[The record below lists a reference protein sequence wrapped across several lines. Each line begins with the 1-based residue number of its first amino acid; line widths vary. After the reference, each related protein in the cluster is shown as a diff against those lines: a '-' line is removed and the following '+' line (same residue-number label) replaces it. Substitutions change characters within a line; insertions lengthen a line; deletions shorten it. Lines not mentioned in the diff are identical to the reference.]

1 MAMNPNSAERRA
13 IRQDVKGDTLTT
25 PEKQAYLDSILKERG
40 YVFDMHKIMASADF
54 EWLKAMTPFTVYTYT
69 GQRIL
74 DRKTKELIQTA
85 VETALKAD
93 VDQIREHIRLAI
105 DHGAS
110 PQEVLEAL
118 ECVVLP
124 MGMLAL
130 RRGLQAWAAE
140 TGLEVLEP
148 KAADA

>member
-1 MAMNPNSAERRA
+1 M
-13 IRQDVKGDTLTT
+13 TT
-25 PEKQAYLDSILKERG
+25 PERQAYLDSILKERG

-54 EWLKAMTPFTVYTYT
+54 EWLKALTPFTVYSYT

-105 DHGAS
+105 EHGAS
-110 PQEVLEAL
+110 PQEVLEGL
-118 ECVVLP
+118 GV
-124 MGMLAL
+124 
-130 RRGLQAWAAE
+130 RGATYGDAGYEARAA
-140 TGLEVLEP
+140 GLGGGDGP
-148 KAADA
+148 

>member
-1 MAMNPNSAERRA
+1 MTTQER
-13 IRQDVKGDTLTT
+13 
-25 PEKQAYLDSILKERG
+25 QAYLASILKDRG
-40 YVFDMHKIMASADF
+40 YVFDMHKILASADF
-54 EWLKAMTPFTVYTYT
+54 EWLKSLGPFAVHTYT
-69 GQRIL
+69 GQRLL

-93 VDQIREHIRLAI
+93 VDQIRAHIHLAI
-105 DHGAS
+105 EHGAS
-110 PQEVLEAL
+110 SQEVLEAM

-140 TGLEVLEP
+140 TGLEILEP
-148 KAADA
+148 KAPD

>member
-1 MAMNPNSAERRA
+1 MTIEER
-13 IRQDVKGDTLTT
+13 
-25 PEKQAYLDSILKERG
+25 QAYLDQIRRERG
-40 YVFDMHKIMASADF
+40 YVFDMHKILATADF
-54 EWLKAMTPFTVYTYT
+54 EWLKALGPFAVATYT
-69 GQRIL
+69 GQRLL
-74 DRKTKELIQTA
+74 DRKTKELIQVA

-105 DHGAS
+105 EHGAS
-110 PQEVLEAL
+110 PQEVLEAM

-140 TGLEVLEP
+140 TGIDVLEP
-148 KAADA
+148 KAP

>member
-1 MAMNPNSAERRA
+1 MTTQER
-13 IRQDVKGDTLTT
+13 
-25 PEKQAYLDSILKERG
+25 QAYLDQMRRERG
-40 YVFDMHKIMASADF
+40 YVFDMHKILATADF
-54 EWLKAMTPFTVYTYT
+54 EWLKALGPFAVATYT
-69 GQRIL
+69 GQRLL

-105 DHGAS
+105 EHGAS
-110 PQEVLEAL
+110 PQEVLEAM

-140 TGLEVLEP
+140 TGVEVLEP
-148 KAADA
+148 QTS

>member
-1 MAMNPNSAERRA
+1 MTIEER
-13 IRQDVKGDTLTT
+13 
-25 PEKQAYLDSILKERG
+25 QAYLDQIRRERG
-40 YVFDMHKIMASADF
+40 YVFDMHKILATADF
-54 EWLKAMTPFTVYTYT
+54 EWLKALGPFAVATYT
-69 GQRIL
+69 GQRLL
-74 DRKTKELIQTA
+74 DRKTKELIQVA

-105 DHGAS
+105 ENGAS
-110 PQEVLEAL
+110 PQEVLEAM

-140 TGLEVLEP
+140 TGIDVLEP
-148 KAADA
+148 KAL